1 MRHRLLAPLFVLV
14 GVLAWGAPKGGDAEK
29 GKALFV
35 QQCVTCHNAA
45 STEKKLG
52 PGLKGLF
59 KMAKLN
65 NGKKPT
71 EENIRAQID
80 NGGNGMPPYKDMLSD
95 HEKDDL
101 VAYLKTL

>member
-1 MRHRLLAPLFVLV
+1 MRYRTLAPLFVLA
-14 GVLAWGAPKGGDAEK
+14 VLAWGASRAGDAGK

-35 QQCVTCHNAA
+35 EQCVACHNAA

-59 KMAKLN
+59 KLAKLN
-65 NGKKPT
+65 NGKKVT
-71 EENIRAQID
+71 EQNVRAQID

-95 HEKDDL
+95 REKDDL
-101 VAYLKTL
+101 IAYLITL

>member
-1 MRHRLLAPLFVLV
+1 MRHRTIAPLFVLAA
-14 GVLAWGAPKGGDAEK
+14 VLVWGASKGGDAEK
-29 GKALFV
+29 GKALFG

-45 STEKKLG
+45 NTEKKLG

-59 KMAKLN
+59 KMDKLA
-65 NGKKPT
+65 NGKKAT
-71 EENIRAQID
+71 EQNIRAQID
-80 NGGNGMPPYKDMLSD
+80 NGGNGMPPYKDMLGD